1 LHLPGLLAGALSAAE
16 PSDGLVSAQRAL
28 ADGLPAVAA
37 VRAERQLAT
46 PKLAPPLRQA
56 AAALAAESWVRAG
69 EAERGIAVMD
79 KHDFP
84 AESYWRARTLAMQ
97 GDTDGAKAILETISG
112 TDPLYV
118 QARMLLAYVFLAEG
132 REVAARKE
140 LKELRDESDPQI
152 ARHARLMFNELE
164 ISAERSETV
173 LSRLAREQGGK
184 SGDVQFLRA
193 KASLEIGDA
202 VKAEALLRD
211 MLDLPGLGE
220 RLHDAAVVMLAEALL
235 KQGDA
240 EAAREEL
247 VAFIE
252 SVQTLRETSFWGEA
266 FDLLAKSHSQCADHD
281 SVLVPVVG
289 WITTSLSEQCRGYAM
304 HLTAHL
310 LSSTGRKQEAL
321 GLLEASLQLHPVHRK
336 AGETMRLAMELHG
349 GFREDDRVLA
359 LAGLWRERF
368 GGGGESVVDS
378 IAGEIF
384 FQRGDVKE
392 SLSQFMNAAGLA
404 AGLAEK
410 RRALFNAAVV
420 ALHAGEEAVYRSVL
434 SQIEAAGD
442 VSAAPSKGPA
452 AQDTAADLK
461 IEAALQLAAKR
472 DAGAEA
478 AITDFLTAHPDHP
491 RVAEA
496 EVALA
501 ELCLLDLP
509 PRVKPAE
516 IALDEAAKGKNL
528 PAPML
533 ERIAY
538 VRMWLKEAAGD
549 LKAAAQ
555 AGESFLEAWPQSGI
569 SDQVRMKVAHSYFRL
584 EDYPNARTQFETL
597 ASEQPDSPF
606 AEAAL
611 FFAAKAAMAVISPEG
626 RERAVEIWQELAERE
641 GSFAIAARMEHAHA
655 LRRDEQHSE
664 ALLLVENL
672 LAEKSLENETRLQLT
687 CEKLELLL
695 LLGAKEPKHLDTAVS
710 TAQAFLKI
718 PGLPYLWAARGGWL
732 LSQAYQQLGRTAE
745 ALEACYAVVD
755 TSANNGLGPGNAAE
769 YRWFY
774 MAGFDA
780 VTLLEQRKD
789 WDGAAKLAEKLS
801 KTAGDQA
808 DDAKKRAND
817 IRLKHFLWDAP

>member
-1 LHLPGLLAGALSAAE
+1 LFLLHGFLSAAE
-16 PSDGLVSAQRAL
+16 KTDDMAAARRAL
-28 ADGLPAVAA
+28 ADGLPMVAA
-37 VRAERQLAT
+37 VRAERLLGT
-46 PKLAPPLRQA
+46 PKWAAAQRQA

-69 EAERGIAVMD
+69 DGARALAIMD
-79 KHDFP
+79 KHDFA
-84 AESYWRARTLAMQ
+84 AEPYWRARAFAMQ
-97 GDTDGAKAILETISG
+97 GDMDGAKAILEAFPEN
-112 TDPLYV
+112 DPLAVQGRLLLSYV
-118 QARMLLAYVFLAEG
+118 YLAEG
-132 REVAARKE
+132 REVASRRE
-140 LKELRDESDPQI
+140 LKELRELPDAQV

-164 ISAERSETV
+164 LSADRPETV
-173 LSRLAREQGGK
+173 FSRLSREQGGK
-184 SGDVQFLRA
+184 SGDVQFIRA
-193 KASLEIGDA
+193 KASLQMGDA
-202 VKAEALLRD
+202 AKAEALLRD
-211 MLDLPGLGE
+211 MLTLPGLGE
-220 RLHDAAVVMLAEALL
+220 RLHDGAVVMLAEALL

-247 VAFIE
+247 VTFIG
-252 SVQTLRETSFWGEA
+252 SVLAARETAFWGEA
-266 FDLLAKSHSQCADHD
+266 FDLLGQAHARCPDHD
-281 SVLVPVVG
+281 SLLAPVVG
-289 WITTSLSEQCRGYAM
+289 WITSSTSADGQGYAM
-304 HLTAHL
+304 HLTAAL
-310 LSSTGRKQEAL
+310 LAVTGRQREAL
-321 GLLEASLQLHPVHRK
+321 GLLESCLQLHPKHAK
-336 AGETMRLAMELHG
+336 AGEMMRLAMELHG
-349 GFREDDRVLA
+349 SFREDDRVLA
-359 LAGLWRERF
+359 LAGRWRERF

-392 SLSQFMNAAGLA
+392 ALSQFMSAAGLA

-420 ALHAGEEAVYRSVL
+420 ALHAGEAATYQSL
-434 SQIEAAGD
+434 LAQIEVSGD
-442 VSAAPSKGPA
+442 APRAPA
-452 AQDTAADLK
+452 RGGDLRDTAADLK
-461 IEAALQLAAKR
+461 IEAALQMAAKR

-478 AITDFLTAHPDHP
+478 AISDFLTAYPEHV
-491 RVAEA
+491 RVPEA
-496 EVALA
+496 QVALA

-509 PRVKPAE
+509 PRVKLAE
-516 IALDEAAKGKNL
+516 TALDEAAKVKSL
-528 PAPML
+528 PEPMK

-555 AGESFLEAWPQSGI
+555 AGETFLQSWPQSGI

-597 ASEQPDSPF
+597 ATEQPDSPF

-626 RERAVEIWQELAERE
+626 KERAVEIWQELAERE
-641 GSFAIAARMEHAHA
+641 GEFAIAARTEHAHA
-655 LRRDEQHSE
+655 LRRDEKHGE

-672 LAEKSLENETRLQLT
+672 LAEKSLENDTRLQLT

-695 LLGAKEPKHLDTAVS
+695 LLGAKEPKHLDAAVS
-710 TAQAFLKI
+710 TTQLFLKT

-755 TSANNGLGPGNAAE
+755 TTANDVAGPGNAAE
-769 YRWFY
+769 FRWFY

-789 WDGAAKLAEKLS
+789 WDAAAKLAERLS